1 MLHVRPT
8 IRDVAKL
15 AGVSP
20 GTVSRV
26 LSPRESAV
34 RISAATRE
42 RVMAAT
48 RELSYTP
55 DPLASGLRSPRSRTI
70 GLVVPTLTMAFPAAA
85 ISLLGTVLEQR
96 GYQFLLAQA
105 RTEAEVQ
112 RFSRMYEQYR
122 VSGLL
127 FVGSSR
133 EVLDDAFLGEYCRRL
148 NGHVVGL
155 LSPPGPPLLV
165 SVEVDNRRGIQLALD
180 HLVGL
185 GHERIA
191 FVGPNRSWDFRQR
204 FEAFRELVAAVA
216 PKSTDPDLVQETPT
230 ASPRQGGE
238 AMLRLLALPR
248 PPSAVVFATDEM
260 ALVGLMAAH
269 QAGFSAPGDVSV
281 VGFDDIP
288 WASYCWPPLTTVRQP
303 VKPMV
308 ERAAE
313 CLLRLVENGRD
324 EQIGRAYV
332 FPPELVV
339 RGSTAA
345 PTSPSGRAARPPN

>member
-1 MLHVRPT
+1 MLHVRST

-20 GTVSRV
+20 GTVSRI
-26 LSPRESAV
+26 LSARESAV
-34 RISAATRE
+34 RISASTRE
-42 RVMAAT
+42 RVLAAS
-48 RELSYTP
+48 RELNYTP
-55 DPLASGLRSPRSRTI
+55 NAFASSLRSQRSQTV
-70 GLVVPTLTMAFPAAA
+70 GVVVPTLTMAFPATA
-85 ISLLGTVLEQR
+85 ISLLGTVLEER
-96 GYQFLLAQA
+96 GYHVLLAQA
-105 RTEAEVQ
+105 RTQADVQ

-122 VSGLL
+122 VSGVL
-127 FVGSSR
+127 FVGSTR
-133 EVLDDAFLGEYCRRL
+133 EMLDDDFLAEYCRRL

-165 SVEVDNRRGIQLALD
+165 TIDVDNRRGIQAALN

-191 FVGPNRSWDFRQR
+191 YVGPNTCGDFTHR
-204 FEAFRELVAAVA
+204 FEAFRELVEVAA
-216 PKSTDPDLVQETPT
+216 PKSSGLDLMRETPT
-230 ASPRQGGE
+230 ANPREGGE
-238 AMLRLLALPR
+238 AMQRLLALPS

-269 QAGFSAPGDVSV
+269 QAGFSVPDDISV

-303 VKPMV
+303 VKAMV

-313 CLLRLVENGRD
+313 CLLNLVENGAD
-324 EQIGRAYV
+324 HQAGRSYV

-345 PTSPSGRAARPPN
+345 PNHTRKEGRR